1 MAMPGVFAQKVLT
14 LEECIDIALQ
24 NNIAL
29 KRARNSAEIAR
40 AQYTQSKFNFLPSL
54 SAGASHNW
62 FEGLSFDQTFEQI
75 L

>member
-1 MAMPGVFAQKVLT
+1 MKKILSIALLLLMAMPGVFAQKVLT

-40 AQYTQSKFNFLPSL
+40 AQYT
-54 SAGASHNW
+54 
-62 FEGLSFDQTFEQI
+62 
-75 L
+75 